1 MKKVIITLVIIA
13 IIIIAPLMLLISKY
27 QAQKNEISKFN
38 LEFEQYNNKN
48 IYGTNIGSLINYAI
62 NNNENYNI
70 TKNENGIYID
80 DDKYCIRIEI
90 KMLNS
95 ENENKTMTYAM
106 ETINSLGIERFVANF
121 NLLEFKCNEIIY
133 NSYGRVSKLIF
144 ELVG

>member
-13 IIIIAPLMLLISKY
+13 IITIAPLMLLISKY

>member
-1 MKKVIITLVIIA
+1 
-13 IIIIAPLMLLISKY
+13 MLLISKY